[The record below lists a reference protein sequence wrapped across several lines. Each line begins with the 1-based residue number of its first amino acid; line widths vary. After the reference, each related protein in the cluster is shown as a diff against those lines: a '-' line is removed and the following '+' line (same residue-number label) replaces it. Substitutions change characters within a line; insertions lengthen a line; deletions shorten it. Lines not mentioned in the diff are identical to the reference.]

1 VPDGAA
7 ARARLAER
15 GIAVRR
21 ADTFPGLD
29 REYLRVSVR
38 GADDNRR
45 LVATLREV
53 LETLAP
59 ESGR

>member
-1 VPDGAA
+1 
-7 ARARLAER
+7 
-15 GIAVRR
+15 
-21 ADTFPGLD
+21 
-29 REYLRVSVR
+29 VR

-59 ESGR
+59 VSGQ